1 MLAAPQSGIWK
12 KCLPSRVFW
21 IRGFWGEFNG
31 AIPWIIL
38 QGLDLMSNGGDPHAT
53 LS

>member
-1 MLAAPQSGIWK
+1 MLAAPQSGISR

-21 IRGFWGEFNG
+21 IRGFWGEFND
-31 AIPWIIL
+31 AIMYIIFL
-38 QGLDLMSNGGDPHAT
+38 GLHFMSNASAPHAT